1 MAAVVIPTP
10 AEFLDDNPLLNARLR
25 ALSLEVQGKLQQ
37 RLLNSLAGLTTGRH
51 VKYEGVYP
59 PVLITTLALVS
70 LDLDARITMEE
81 SPYHKPGNCEPN
93 FDTLAVVLTGFLAQN
108 QLQQA
113 IDQLRRCLDM
123 RARYN
128 AAHPQRP
135 GDVGHTA
142 VIAFLDALLV
152 DLQRL
157 VGDTSQQQV
166 SLYQYAKERGGTA
179 VYNFVVE
186 AADGTPIK
194 TANPPYTTDTAAA
207 KTDVA
212 RYEAIKLARIGA
224 DPNYIAAV
232 TRAEADRR
240 ARNAAAGPGG
250 RRTRRRRA
258 FKRRSKQSRR
268 RVSRRA

>member
-10 AEFLDDNPLLNARLR
+10 AKFLDDNPALAARFN

-81 SPYHKPGNCEPN
+81 SPYHNRGNCEPN

-128 AAHPQRP
+128 TAHPQRP

-142 VIAFLDALLV
+142 VISFLDALLV

-179 VYNFVVE
+179 VYNFIVE
-186 AADGTPIK
+186 AADGTPVK
-194 TANPPYTTDTAAA
+194 TANPPYATDSAAA
-207 KTDVA
+207 RTDVA

-232 TRAEADRR
+232 TRANADRI
-240 ARNAAAGPGG
+240 ARNAAALGG

-258 FKRRSKQSRR
+258 FKKRANQSRKR
-268 RVSRRA
+268 MSRRA